1 MKEKQFAEQ
10 VGVVLGQMGMPP
22 AFGRLLGWLLIC
34 DPPSQTSAQ
43 LSEALGL
50 SKGSVSTGMR
60 MLERAGLVHRVPM
73 PGGGIRGHAYEMA
86 ADGLVRATDPATRF
100 GMLRDVMDKGLAVLG
115 DPDSERARRLR
126 VTRDF
131 YAFASVRI
139 PELMEEF
146 RNHYLGK
153 DDGDG

>member
-1 MKEKQFAEQ
+1 VKERQFAEQ

-34 DPPSQTSAQ
+34 DPPSQTSAE

-60 MLERAGLVHRVPM
+60 MLERAGLVHRVV

-100 GMLRDVMDKGLAVLG
+100 GMLRDVMDKGLAVLE

-126 VTRDF
+126 ITRDF

-146 RNHYLGK
+146 KDQYLRK
-153 DDGDG
+153 D

>member
-1 MKEKQFAEQ
+1 MHNQTKERKFAGE
-10 VGVVLGQMGMPP
+10 VGVLLGQMGMPP

-34 DPPSQTSAQ
+34 DPPAQTSAQ

-73 PGGGIRGHAYEMA
+73 PGGRLRGHAYEMA
-86 ADGLVRATDPATRF
+86 ADGLVRATDPALRF
-100 GMLRDVMDKGLAVLG
+100 GMLRDVMDKGLAVLE
-115 DPDSERARRLR
+115 DPDSDRARRLR

-131 YAFASVRI
+131 YAFAAVRI

-146 RNHYLGK
+146 RNQYLRK
-153 DDGDG
+153 D

>member
-1 MKEKQFAEQ
+1 MKEREFAEQ

-60 MLERAGLVHRVPM
+60 MLERSGLVHRVPM
-73 PGGGIRGHAYEMA
+73 PGRGHAYEMA

-100 GMLRDVMDKGLAVLG
+100 GMLRDVMDKGLAVLE
-115 DPDSERARRLR
+115 DPDSDRARRLR

-131 YAFASVRI
+131 YAFVSVRI

-146 RNHYLGK
+146 KDQYLRTDIGK
-153 DDGDG
+153 D

>member
-1 MKEKQFAEQ
+1 MFVQEKKFADE

-34 DPPSQTSAQ
+34 DPPAQTSTQ

-73 PGGGIRGHAYEMA
+73 PGRGHAYEMA
-86 ADGLVRATDPATRF
+86 AEGLVRATDPATRF
-100 GMLRDVMDKGLAVLG
+100 GMLRDVMSRGLAVLE

-131 YAFASVRI
+131 YAFAAQRI

-146 RNHYLGK
+146 RNTYLGR
-153 DDGDG
+153 D

>member
-1 MKEKQFAEQ
+1 MRERKFAEE
-10 VGVVLGQMGMPP
+10 VGVFLSQMGMPP

-60 MLERAGLVHRVPM
+60 MLERSGLVRRVPM
-73 PGGGIRGHAYEMA
+73 PGGHGRGHAYEMA
-86 ADGLVRATDPATRF
+86 PDAFVKVTDPGGRF
-100 GMLRDVMDKGLAVLG
+100 LMMRDLMDKGLAVLD
-115 DPDSERARRLR
+115 DPDSSRARRLR
-126 VTRDF
+126 ITRDF
-131 YAFASVRI
+131 YAFFAMRS

-146 RNHYLGK
+146 KNTYLRE
-153 DDGDG
+153 D

>member
-1 MKEKQFAEQ
+1 MKERLFADE
-10 VGVVLGQMGMPP
+10 VGMVLSQMGMPP

-43 LSEALGL
+43 LAGALGL

-60 MLERAGLVHRVPM
+60 MLERAGLVQRVPV
-73 PGGGIRGHAYEMA
+73 PGRGHAYEMA
-86 ADGLVRATDPATRF
+86 PDGLVRATDPAVRF

-115 DPDSERARRLR
+115 DPEAPRARRLK

-131 YAFASVRI
+131 YAFVAVRI

-146 RNHYLGK
+146 KDLYLRK
-153 DDGDG
+153 E

>member
-1 MKEKQFAEQ
+1 VNERKFAEE

-60 MLERAGLVHRVPM
+60 MLERSGLVRRVPM
-73 PGGGIRGHAYEMA
+73 PGGGVRGHAYEME
-86 ADGLVRATDPATRF
+86 ADALVRATDPATRF

-115 DPDSERARRLR
+115 DPESDRARRLR

-131 YAFASVRI
+131 YAFVSVRI

-146 RNHYLGK
+146 KDQYLRE
-153 DDGDG
+153 D

>member
-1 MKEKQFAEQ
+1 MQERRFAEE
-10 VGVVLGQMGMPP
+10 VGVVLAQMGMPP

-34 DPPSQTSAQ
+34 DPPAQTSNQ

-73 PGGGIRGHAYEMA
+73 PGRGHAYEMA

-100 GMLRDVMDKGLAVLG
+100 GMMRDVMDKGLAVLE

-126 VTRDF
+126 VSRDF
-131 YAFASVRI
+131 YAFAWVRI

-146 RNHYLGK
+146 RNRYLRK
-153 DDGDG
+153 D